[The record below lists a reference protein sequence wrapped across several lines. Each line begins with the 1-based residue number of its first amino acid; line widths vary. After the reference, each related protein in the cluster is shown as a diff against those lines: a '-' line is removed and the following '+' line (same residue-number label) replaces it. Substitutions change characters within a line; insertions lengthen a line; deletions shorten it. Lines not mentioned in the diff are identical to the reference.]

1 MGVFS
6 LAAMGIASMV
16 GAGIFALL
24 GEAGLL
30 AGAASYISFFIGGVV
45 ALLSGYSLSKLGARF
60 PSAGGLVEYLTQ
72 IYVVNL
78 FSGGLPAAYGKALGQ
93 SREGL
98 LISLLLIIILT
109 LFLDLSQIAAV
120 GSLAILTLHL
130 FVHTGHFKVIHK
142 KRGHRHGLLSWPL

>member
-98 LISLLLIIILT
+98 LISLT